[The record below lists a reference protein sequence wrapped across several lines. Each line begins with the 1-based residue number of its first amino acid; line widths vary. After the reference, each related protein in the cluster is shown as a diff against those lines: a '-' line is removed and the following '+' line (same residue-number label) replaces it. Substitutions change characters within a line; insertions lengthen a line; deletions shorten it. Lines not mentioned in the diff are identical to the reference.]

1 MNDNLFFKPTSLYK
15 EFMILDMIEKDQ
27 KITQRKMSEILGS
40 AVSMINTYLDE
51 YENNGYITREY
62 LSTKTVLYHITA
74 AGFERKKLLNIWY
87 LQASQIVYQSAK
99 NNIINYLMEIS
110 KRGFHKIMLYG
121 AGEVTSIIL
130 DVIQDDKLVPLTVVA
145 IVDDDLDKVNHT
157 ISGLKVISINSLNE
171 FIFDGILISSY
182 AHSGKMYTKLLSVN
196 YPRDNILKFFD

>member
-1 MNDNLFFKPTSLYK
+1 
-15 EFMILDMIEKDQ
+15 MILDMIEKDQ